1 MNDSISSLPSTSVSA
16 LNATPTSDGVARAKK
31 QKYDIF
37 VKATTQVEDSLLK
50 TFDVLPTK
58 PASLFPEVSSDGSI
72 QDLYNLKPLL
82 ERYGA
87 EACAE
92 LLQTLHK
99 EVRTCLTVSETY
111 LEALEKLLQDACQ
124 MEDEGGLTRREV
136 LIIHD
141 TLVKALEDMETLRAH
156 EQGVKFVK
164 DFVRSME
171 EPEVGVANSDDPKTF
186 SEGENLMVKLR
197 KTVDEYAATKSA
209 ETTRERRTQWE
220 VLLTSRNITGK
231 R

>member
-1 MNDSISSLPSTSVSA
+1 MDDTTSSLPSTSVSV

-31 QKYDIF
+31 MKYDIF
-37 VKATTQVEDSLLK
+37 VKATTQAEDSLLRA
-50 TFDVLPTK
+50 FDVLPTK
-58 PASLFPEVSSDGSI
+58 QPSLFPEVPSDGST

-111 LEALEKLLQDACQ
+111 LQALETLLQDACQ

-136 LIIHD
+136 LIVHD
-141 TLVKALEDMETLRAH
+141 TLLKALEDTETLRAH
-156 EQGVKFVK
+156 EQGVKFVR
-164 DFVRSME
+164 DFVQSME
-171 EPEVGVANSDDPKTF
+171 EPEVGVATSDVPETF
-186 SEGENLMVKLR
+186 SEVENLMVKLR
-197 KTVDEYAATKSA
+197 KTVDEYVATKSA
-209 ETTRERRTQWE
+209 EATQERRTQWE
-220 VLLTSRNITGK
+220 RLLTSRSMS
-231 R
+231 